1 MRFKIAFLLAI
12 LLTACTS
19 TPPPAVP
26 TLVPSVTP
34 TPFTVAELPTDVPG
48 PPVQLPTPPPPPPG
62 PTLLPPPSETPPFTA
77 IASLTPTDLPIV
89 FEATATIGPTFAATL
104 TPTITNTPPA
114 IIEGAP
120 LFSISDAE
128 PDAIRAIELH
138 PTAKEM
144 LISLYDG
151 VTGRVE
157 RVRWDGPQ
165 PQRSTLPEGL
175 TQPRYSPDGARIL
188 VSGLRVI
195 TTSGATPTPQEARIA
210 QHVGITPAWS
220 PDGKQI
226 AFIRASSSI
235 AGECDSDCYSLVVYN
250 IEKDAESVIV
260 TRPFLGG
267 PPTWSPDQAKVLV
280 SLSGEGGSALAA
292 VTLAERRLITLVP
305 DRNAPPEALTFTAA
319 VWSQDSARVF
329 YITQASALFAVDA
342 AGSPPRLLNPAA
354 DEPHLIPK
362 SDTLLYLGPL
372 PELVEGRAAYQL
384 WQMDVN
390 RPGQATRLS
399 AAIFFC
405 DQAAWSPAGDTL
417 ACVDVSAATNQPTVL
432 LYAVPG
438 R

>member
-1 MRFKIAFLLAI
+1 MRFKLAFLLTI
-12 LLTACTS
+12 LLAACTGAP
-19 TPPPAVP
+19 TTAVP
-26 TLVPSVTP
+26 TLVPSITP
-34 TPFTVAELPTDVPG
+34 TPFTVVELPTEPPR
-48 PPVQLPTPPPPPPG
+48 PPVQLPTPREPPPG
-62 PTLLPPPSETPPFTA
+62 PTLLPPPTETPPVTA
-77 IASLTPTDLPIV
+77 TASLTPTDLPV
-89 FEATATIGPTFAATL
+89 VLEATATIGPTFAATL

-114 IIEGAP
+114 IVEGAP
-120 LFSISDAE
+120 LFTISDAE

-165 PQRSTLPEGL
+165 PQRIRLPDDV
-175 TQPRYSPDGARIL
+175 TQPRYSPDGARII

-195 TTSGATPTPQEARIA
+195 TSSGATLTPQEARIA

-226 AFIRASSSI
+226 AFIRASSPV
-235 AGECDSDCYSLVVYN
+235 AGECDSDCYSLVVYD

-260 TRPFLGG
+260 TRPYLGG
-267 PPTWSPDQAKVLV
+267 PPTWSPDHTKVLV

-319 VWSQDSARVF
+319 VWSRDGAQVF
-329 YITQASALFAVDA
+329 YITQAAALFAVDA
-342 AGSPPRLLNPAA
+342 GGSLPRLLNPAA
-354 DEPHLIPK
+354 DKPHLVPN

-384 WQMDVN
+384 WQMDVT

-417 ACVDVSAATNQPTVL
+417 ACVDVSAANNQPTVL